1 MAANICLRSELTV
14 LELVGKKSKTEEAVE
29 SIEAMVAGKGLA
41 SGDKLPSQR
50 NLSELL
56 GFSRPTVREALI
68 AMETRGRLVI
78 EPGKGVFLVDK
89 GTTVLL
95 PSTGSARSDHPDL
108 AGRESQMYQF
118 RYAIEPAVAGLVAV
132 NATAAQIEDMTHIV
146 QEMRAAM
153 AENCLSR
160 FAQLDFA
167 FHAHM
172 LEAANNRFFTEAI
185 TPFLNMFFESQ
196 KLPLVAGDELLETIA
211 EHEVL
216 MEYIRTRDSRAARE
230 AMEQHVKGV
239 ARRAGV
245 RLVA

>member
-1 MAANICLRSELTV
+1 M

-29 SIEAMVAGKGLA
+29 SIEAMIADKGLA

-50 NLSELL
+50 NLSEML

-68 AMETRGRLVI
+68 ALETRGRLVI
-78 EPGKGVFLVDK
+78 EPGKGVFLREK
-89 GTTVLL
+89 GTTVVL
-95 PSTGSARSDHPDL
+95 PAPGPVRSDHPDL

-132 NATAAQIEDMTHIV
+132 NATAAQMEDMTHIV
-146 QEMRAAM
+146 KEMRAAM
-153 AENCLSR
+153 AEKSLSR

-196 KLPLVAGDELLETIA
+196 KLPLAAGEELLETIT
-211 EHEVL
+211 EHEAL
-216 MEYIRTRDSRAARE
+216 MEHFRAGDSRAARE
-230 AMEQHVKGV
+230 AMEDHVKGV